1 MGPVKPRHLVTLGAL
16 SLAVACVDAAPPAPS
31 GARPAEVAPEAPD
44 ATPLY
49 SPFVV
54 QVRGEAPFRE
64 ITFKQVGSF
73 SSEVDRVR
81 LFETLAE
88 SLALDLAQSEAD
100 WSVGTNYAPEVAEPA
115 FHRACGAAHIY
126 VDFWERGG
134 GEPGWGYSLWSGC
147 GMGDRFAMEDVPAS
161 PSEEVT
167 DWVAPLT
174 MRIAKAIERAH
185 ATACFRAEC

>member
-1 MGPVKPRHLVTLGAL
+1 MGAL
-16 SLAVACVDAAPPAPS
+16 SLAVACVDVASPEPSETRLAGKTPEVPATAA
-31 GARPAEVAPEAPD
+31 
-44 ATPLY
+44 LY

-64 ITFKQVGSF
+64 ITFKQVGSI
-73 SSEVDRVR
+73 SNDVDRAR

-100 WSVGTNYAPEVAEPA
+100 WSVATNYSPEVAEPA

-147 GMGDRFAMEDVPAS
+147 SMDDRFALEDVAAS
-161 PSEEVT
+161 RSDEVT

-174 MRIAKAIERAH
+174 ERIARSIEHAH
-185 ATACFRAEC
+185 ATSCFRAEC